1 METFYKYFL
10 LVALIKITIFLT
22 SKKMTYLNSWLL
34 DSAENTLEDFNP
46 SSKNY
51 KLALESL
58 IYRFGNDQVLLSAL
72 MKNLINK
79 LKIIN

>member
-1 METFYKYFL
+1 
-10 LVALIKITIFLT
+10 
-22 SKKMTYLNSWLL
+22 MTYLNSWLL

-72 MKNLINK
+72 MKNLIN
-79 LKIIN
+79 

>member
-1 METFYKYFL
+1 
-10 LVALIKITIFLT
+10 
-22 SKKMTYLNSWLL
+22 MTYLNSWLL

-58 IYRFGNDQVLLSAL
+58 IYRFGNDQSFTICSHEKL
-72 MKNLINK
+72 NK
-79 LKIIN
+79 

>member
-1 METFYKYFL
+1 
-10 LVALIKITIFLT
+10 
-22 SKKMTYLNSWLL
+22 MTYLNSWLL

-51 KLALESL
+51 KFALESL
-58 IYRFGNDQVLLSAL
+58 IYRFGSDQVLLSLL

>member
-1 METFYKYFL
+1 
-10 LVALIKITIFLT
+10 
-22 SKKMTYLNSWLL
+22 MTYLNSWLL

-51 KLALESL
+51 TFALESL
-58 IYRFGNDQVLLSAL
+58 IYRFGSDQVLLSLL

>member
-1 METFYKYFL
+1 
-10 LVALIKITIFLT
+10 
-22 SKKMTYLNSWLL
+22 MTYLNSWLL
-34 DSAENTLEDFNP
+34 DSAENRLEDFNP

-79 LKIIN
+79 LKIIKNKSNKELSNYYRFITIELIQ